1 MFPPLVVA
9 LASVTHLA
17 AAATLSERLTV
28 GYSHVP
34 PLHYRNSQGQAAG
47 FVVDVINEAARRE
60 GIEIVWKRVGGSNDI
75 ERALSEG
82 RIDIFPAG
90 IVTEARQARF
100 SVSEAWWSEDLSL
113 LTRIGIGSGSQ
124 VDWRG
129 RTIVL
134 GSPAYQSLA
143 SRTLP
148 GASFQLPDQYDRR
161 GGSEATA
168 SMVCQGRA
176 DGALMSHSEIDEVLA
191 RRPMQCGG
199 LHLQIMETTESVNLA
214 VISRWQTTALA
225 KRLRD
230 RIDHLAR
237 SGMLGSIAS
246 RYPRL
251 PPRTAIMLAEAL
263 RLRYEQRIL
272 WTALV
277 GALLLVSITT
287 ALWVRQFRIQRALRR
302 AMEEQAS
309 TEQVLRSRTQE
320 LTLSNGEL
328 QAFAYS
334 VSHDTQEP
342 LRMISLYTQMF
353 ERRCPPTSEDGH
365 FYLKTIRSGA
375 VRMQEMIDKLLV
387 LSRIG
392 RSDAP
397 RVPVAIGEILSTVLQ
412 DLEPTIQATS
422 AQLTIGPM
430 PIILGWPDRLNV
442 LFQNLIGNALK
453 YRQEGVP
460 PRIEISAIQTHN
472 DWEFVVRDN
481 GIGFEQ
487 EYADRIF
494 VAFKRLHVQDRYG
507 GTGLGLAIAKRV
519 VERHGGRIWAEG
531 RPNEGSNFH
540 FTLPARAKETAAA
553 GDAPMLQHLRG

>member
-1 MFPPLVVA
+1 MFPALAVA
-9 LASVTHLA
+9 LAFVAHLA
-17 AAATLSERLTV
+17 AAMSSERLTA
-28 GYSHVP
+28 GYSHAP
-34 PLHYRNSQGQAAG
+34 PLHHHDSQGEAAG

-90 IVTEARQARF
+90 IVTEARRARF

-113 LTRIGIGSGSQ
+113 LTRMDIGNTWHI
-124 VDWRG
+124 DWRG
-129 RTIVL
+129 RTVVL
-134 GSPAYQSLA
+134 GSPAYRSLA

-148 GASFQLPDQYDRR
+148 GARFELPEQYDRR
-161 GGSEATA
+161 GGPEATA
-168 SMVCQGRA
+168 SMVCRGQA

-191 RRPMQCGG
+191 RRPLQCGE
-199 LHLQIMETTESVNLA
+199 LHLQILETTESVHLA
-214 VISRWQTTALA
+214 VISRWQTAASA

-237 SGMLGSIAS
+237 SGMLGGIAS

-251 PPRTAIMLAEAL
+251 PARTAIMLAEAL
-263 RLRYEQRIL
+263 RLRYDQRML

-277 GALLLVSITT
+277 GALFLVSITT
-287 ALWVRQFRIQRALRR
+287 ALLVRQLRIQRALRR
-302 AMEEQAS
+302 ALAEQAS
-309 TEQVLRSRTQE
+309 TEQVLRSRTHE
-320 LTLSNGEL
+320 LTVSNEEL

-334 VSHDTQEP
+334 VSHDMQEP

-353 ERRCPPTSEDGH
+353 ERRCPPASQDGY
-365 FYLKTIRSGA
+365 FYVKTIRSGA

-392 RSDAP
+392 RSDVP
-397 RVPVAIGEILSTVLQ
+397 RVQVAIGDIVSTVLR
-412 DLEPTIQATS
+412 DFEPTIQATS
-422 AQLTIGPM
+422 AQLTIGTM
-430 PIILGWPDRLNV
+430 PIVLGWPDRLSV

-460 PRIEISAIQTHN
+460 PRIEISAIQTHSE
-472 DWEFVVRDN
+472 WEFVIRDN

-487 EYADRIF
+487 EYADKIF
-494 VAFKRLHVQDRYG
+494 GAFKRLHVQDRYG

-531 RPNEGSNFH
+531 RPNEGSIFY
-540 FTLPARAKETAAA
+540 FTLPARAREAVTVVDAAVV
-553 GDAPMLQHLRG
+553 QHLRG